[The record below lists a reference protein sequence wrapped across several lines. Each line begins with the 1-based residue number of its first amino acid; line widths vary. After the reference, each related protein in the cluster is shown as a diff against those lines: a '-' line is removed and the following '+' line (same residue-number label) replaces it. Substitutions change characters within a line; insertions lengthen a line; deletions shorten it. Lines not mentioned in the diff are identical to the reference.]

1 MVDSVSE
8 MIMVETRNIRP
19 YHRNPRRNDVTVEKL
34 VQLLPVVGFNVPL
47 VLDRQNVIVKGHSRW
62 RAAVKLQM
70 KEIPCVYTD
79 ADEETIKLDR
89 LADNRVIEFSS
100 WDKELL
106 GGELA
111 SINLDFAFDLGTLD
125 FVLAD
130 NRRAPPAQ
138 TTGEPPGALNGQGMR
153 EGEGGGQGEPGQ
165 AYREGGG
172 ESRAPYIS
180 DADVRATYSNPVSEY
195 HEVKCNKCGN
205 LMFVRRD
212 GQTTVSTGSSA
223 L

>member
-1 MVDSVSE
+1 MVEIADRLVMVD
-8 MIMVETRNIRP
+8 TRKIKP
-19 YHRNPRRNDVTVEKL
+19 YHRNPRHNDATVEKL
-34 VQLLPVVGFNVPL
+34 VELIPKVGFNVPL

-70 KEIPCVYTD
+70 PRVPCVYSD
-79 ADEETIKLDR
+79 ADPETIKLDR
-89 LADNRVIEFSS
+89 LADNRVQEFST

-111 SINLDFAFDLGTLD
+111 SLNLDFAFDLGSLD

-130 NRRAPPAQ
+130 NRRRPPVQ
-138 TTGEPPGALNGQGMR
+138 MTGEPPGDQTVNSGG
-153 EGEGGGQGEPGQ
+153 EGEGQAGERENGGAGGEP
-165 AYREGGG
+165 
-172 ESRAPYIS
+172 YIR
-180 DADVRATYSNPVSEY
+180 DADVRATYSNPISEY

-212 GQTTVSTGSSA
+212 GQTSVATGPSA

>member
-1 MVDSVSE
+1 MVEIADRLVMVD
-8 MIMVETRNIRP
+8 TRKIKP
-19 YHRNPRRNDVTVEKL
+19 YHRNPRHNDATVDKL
-34 VQLLPVVGFNVPL
+34 VELIPKVGFNVPL
-47 VLDRQNVIVKGHSRW
+47 VLDRDNVIVKGHSRW

-70 KEIPCVYTD
+70 PRVPCVYSD
-79 ADEETIKLDR
+79 ADPETIKLDR
-89 LADNRVIEFSS
+89 LADNRVQEFST

-111 SINLDFAFDLGTLD
+111 SLNLDFAFDLGTLD

-130 NRRAPPAQ
+130 NRRRPPVQ
-138 TTGEPPGALNGQGMR
+138 MTGEPPGDQTMNGGG
-153 EGEGGGQGEPGQ
+153 EGEGQAGE
-165 AYREGGG
+165 RENGGGG
-172 ESRAPYIS
+172 EPYIRE
-180 DADVRATYSNPVSEY
+180 ADVRATYSNPISEY

-212 GQTTVSTGSSA
+212 GQTSVATGPSA